1 MAGLTKQRLYVL
13 NLNNNSK
20 KYFRSIATFF
30 LVAVLFLSCQNNNVD
45 KIRSFSHP
53 PGAPEIKATNIEV
66 LYSDSAVVRFKLNA
80 PKLKIFEDEDEPY
93 KEFPEGLKIEK
104 FNENHVTTSSI
115 RADYGKNFEK
125 KELWELRQNVVAV
138 TENGDSLK
146 TDVLFW
152 DEKKDL
158 IYSDQFVKF
167 IQKEQIITGIGFES
181 DLQMKKWHIENVKGT
196 VVIEVDEK
204 E

>member
-1 MAGLTKQRLYVL
+1 M
-13 NLNNNSK
+13 
-20 KYFRSIATFF
+20 I
-30 LVAVLFLSCQNNNVD
+30 LVAVLFLSCQDNNVE

-80 PKLKIFEDEDEPY
+80 PKLNIYEDEEEPY

-104 FNENHVTTSSI
+104 FDEHHVTTSSI
-115 RADYGKNFEK
+115 KADYGKNFEK
-125 KELWELRQNVVAV
+125 KELWELRQNVVAI
-138 TENGDSLK
+138 TEDGDSLK

-152 DEKKDL
+152 DEKKDI
-158 IYSDQFVKF
+158 IYSNQFVKF
-167 IQKEQIITGIGFES
+167 IQKEQIISGIGFES
-181 DLQMKKWHIENVKGT
+181 DLQMKKWVIKNIT
-196 VVIEVDEK
+196 NSTIVIEVDES

>member
-1 MAGLTKQRLYVL
+1 ML
-13 NLNNNSK
+13 NLNNNTQ
-20 KYFRSIATFF
+20 KYFRSIATFI

-53 PGAPEIKATNIEV
+53 PGAPEITASKIEV
-66 LYSDSAVVRFKLNA
+66 LYSDSAVVRSRLTA
-80 PKLKIFEDEDEPY
+80 PQVMVYQDEDEPY
-93 KEFPEGLKIEK
+93 KEFPDGLQFEK
-104 FNENHVTTSSI
+104 FDGNHKTTSYI
-115 RADYGKNFEK
+115 RADYGKNYEK
-125 KELWELRQNVVAV
+125 KGLWELRQNVVAV
-138 TENGDSLK
+138 TEDGDSLK

-152 DEKKDL
+152 DEKKDM

-167 IQKEQIITGIGFES
+167 IQQEQIITGIGFES
-181 DLQMKKWHIENVKGT
+181 DLQMKNWRIKNVKGT